1 MHVTG
6 PIGFGADSS
15 EAFAGIDGKLLYA
28 AMAVVII
35 ILLITY
41 RSPILWLIPLISA
54 GTALFISQAVI
65 YYLADSDSLTVNAQ
79 SSAILTVIVFGAG
92 TDYALLLV
100 ARYREELR
108 RHQDRHEAMAFALHR
123 AGPAI
128 FASGSTVIAG
138 MLCLLVATMSST
150 SGLGPVAAIG
160 IGVALLV
167 MLTLLPALLVVFGRW
182 IFWPVRPTYGSAD
195 HTRDGF
201 WARTGNRISRAPR
214 RTWVVTSVVLAIATL
229 GVLQLNATGLA
240 NKDAFYTTPESV
252 VGEQVLARH
261 FPAGSGSPRPRPGQ
275 HGTGRD
281 RAGQARDRP
290 GRQLGGGPD
299 RPQRAVA
306 HRDDAERRS
315 RLRRGHEVGRPDPG
329 CDRRGAGCRRDRR
342 R

>member
-1 MHVTG
+1 M
-6 PIGFGADSS
+6 
-15 EAFAGIDGKLLYA
+15 
-28 AMAVVII
+28 
-35 ILLITY
+35 
-41 RSPILWLIPLISA
+41 
-54 GTALFISQAVI
+54 I
-65 YYLADSDSLTVNAQ
+65 YYLADGDSLTVNAQ

-182 IFWPVRPTYGSAD
+182 IFWPVRPTFGSAD

-214 RTWVVTSVVLAIATL
+214 RTWVVTSRWCSHRHL
-229 GVLQLNATGLA
+229 GCAPAQRDRL
-240 NKDAFYTTPESV
+240 
-252 VGEQVLARH
+252 GEQGRLLRRPEVRRRRASAGQAL
-261 FPAGSGSPRPRPGQ
+261 PAGSGHPVLVLANTEQ
-275 HGTGRD
+275 AATI
-281 RAGQARDRP
+281 RAKLETVQAS
-290 GRQLGGGPD
+290 LGGGPD

-315 RLRRGHEVGRPDPG
+315 GLRRGHRSRSTGSG
-329 CDRRGAGCRRDRR
+329 CDRRGPGCKRDRR

>member
-28 AMAVVII
+28 AMAVVIL

-150 SGLGPVAAIG
+150 SG
-160 IGVALLV
+160 
-167 MLTLLPALLVVFGRW
+167 
-182 IFWPVRPTYGSAD
+182 SA
-195 HTRDGF
+195 R
-201 WARTGNRISRAPR
+201 
-214 RTWVVTSVVLAIATL
+214 
-229 GVLQLNATGLA
+229 
-240 NKDAFYTTPESV
+240 
-252 VGEQVLARH
+252 
-261 FPAGSGSPRPRPGQ
+261 SPRSASASPC
-275 HGTGRD
+275 
-281 RAGQARDRP
+281 
-290 GRQLGGGPD
+290 
-299 RPQRAVA
+299 
-306 HRDDAERRS
+306 S
-315 RLRRGHEVGRPDPG
+315 S
-329 CDRRGAGCRRDRR
+329 C
-342 R
+342 